1 MSQKLKSKSLGIF
14 LVFATIALTLPN
26 LTQGLSRGSSPLSR
40 AALQVQ
46 TAPQEDPFYKK
57 LYDEGKYFYQNK
69 NYAGAIEDF
78 GIAFFGYLDNPPRL
92 LECYVYLA
100 VCHFEQK
107 NYEKAKSYV
116 EEIRRLKLEEH
127 TKAANLPEDLAKRYQ
142 EIVGKLYKAPAAKQ
156 PPAK

>member
-14 LVFATIALTLPN
+14 LLFATMALILPN
-26 LTQGLSRGSSPLSR
+26 LTQGLSRDPSPLSR
-40 AALQVQ
+40 DALQAQ

-78 GIAFFGYLDNPPRL
+78 GIAFFGYLDNQPRL

-100 VCHFEQK
+100 VCHFELK
-107 NYEKAKSYV
+107 NYEKTKYYI
-116 EEIRRLKLEEH
+116 EEIRRLNLEEH
-127 TKAANLPEDLAKRYQ
+127 AKAADLPEDLAKKYQ
-142 EIVGKLYKAPAAKQ
+142 EIVGKLYKAPAK
-156 PPAK
+156 